1 MDVQDRRGIPAD
13 YDRVSPGFHLITP
26 NLQRDFG
33 CRQLAPADQTGM
45 R

>member
-13 YDRVSPGFHLITP
+13 YDRVSPCLSIITP
-26 NLQRDFG
+26 NLYRDVDY
-33 CRQLAPADQTGM
+33 RQLARADQTGT